1 MRGNERCKETISR
14 TKVLCNR
21 HTSKK
26 GGDGEGAKCK
36 KKVEEE
42 EIFLLPNANRSKKKG
57 LGGVSQGSVNYYYPL
72 DIFGQGSS
80 KRKYSTGTTQQIKG
94 QKKCPK
100 VERERECV

>member
-1 MRGNERCKETISR
+1 MRRNKRCKETISR

-42 EIFLLPNANRSKKKG
+42 EIFLLPNANRSKK
-57 LGGVSQGSVNYYYPL
+57 
-72 DIFGQGSS
+72 
-80 KRKYSTGTTQQIKG
+80 
-94 QKKCPK
+94 
-100 VERERECV
+100 